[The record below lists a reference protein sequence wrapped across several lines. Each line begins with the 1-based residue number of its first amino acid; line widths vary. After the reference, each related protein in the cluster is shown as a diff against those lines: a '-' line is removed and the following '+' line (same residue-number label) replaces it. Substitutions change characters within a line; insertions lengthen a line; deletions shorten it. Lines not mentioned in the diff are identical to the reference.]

1 VDLFHGQLK
10 SKVTCKVCGHES
22 VRFDPFNYLSLPLPM
37 ESYVP
42 VQVVGTAVFQFL
54 YISFFK
60 YVTSP
65 FGIKCQ
71 EYPSCSVVLKLLN
84 VACSP
89 WTALAFIRLPPFK
102 FQCVAH
108 YTRHIILVPKGEHWQ
123 LLRPHSVSSR

>member
-42 VQVVGTAVFQFL
+42 VQVVGMAAFQSL
-54 YISFFK
+54 DISFFK

-65 FGIKCQ
+65 FGI
-71 EYPSCSVVLKLLN
+71 
-84 VACSP
+84 
-89 WTALAFIRLPPFK
+89 
-102 FQCVAH
+102 
-108 YTRHIILVPKGEHWQ
+108 
-123 LLRPHSVSSR
+123 